1 MGNTCNE
8 RNENEYD
15 EEKNVIWLKSIDLY
29 WNVLAYGSISF
40 ETFCLIDNETN
51 KH

>member
-1 MGNTCNE
+1 MGDACNE

-15 EEKNVIWLKSIDLY
+15 EGKNVIWLKSIDLCG
-29 WNVLAYGSISF
+29 NIEASGSFPF
-40 ETFCLIDNETN
+40 EIFSLIDNETN